1 MIALLA
7 TTDFDEGKTEK
18 GGKLLFP
25 LVQYKVHKVVV
36 FFHFKNRSAATS

>member
-18 GGKLLFP
+18 GGEIIVP
-25 LVQYKVHKVVV
+25 TCAVQ
-36 FFHFKNRSAATS
+36 SP